1 MYLYLSS
8 SRFPLFPSP
17 RVTFEPLE
25 STEDKRDLRILISFL
40 VSSFLPMLPPSRPP
54 RPEERSPPP
63 RASGVVVAPE
73 PMSPKCARLP
83 SSESGYARRE
93 QKRSE
98 KDNEWHLMSQIK
110 ALNKQLEEERVRRKE
125 EKRKQEAKARL
136 IVVANRLPV
145 TPHRDERGEW
155 VFRRSSGGTLRHPTP
170 PHPTLTPP

>member
-1 MYLYLSS
+1 
-8 SRFPLFPSP
+8 
-17 RVTFEPLE
+17 
-25 STEDKRDLRILISFL
+25 
-40 VSSFLPMLPPSRPP
+40 MLPPSRPP

-170 PHPTLTPP
+170 PYPTSPHPNPTLTPP